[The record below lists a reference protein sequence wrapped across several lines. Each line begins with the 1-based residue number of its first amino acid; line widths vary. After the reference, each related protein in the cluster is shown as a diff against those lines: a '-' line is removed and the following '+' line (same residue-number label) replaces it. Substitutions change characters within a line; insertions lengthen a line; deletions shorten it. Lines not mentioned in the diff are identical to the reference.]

1 MSVHQLKILLK
12 TSIPEQGELIELTSS
27 LLPIKIKEQLNKYPY
42 FSPSLEYPRTVI
54 QDMRYEDRIK
64 FFFNQG
70 TFNKYMKKHNK
81 KLKKEKDLG
90 KSSNQ
95 SIDKEEGEQENEK
108 ENEKKNVEKNVNEIY
123 GSDLCIGNFLF
134 TIQTIL
140 PTGYTPDNQY
150 QSIEFY
156 DPRVRDKVF
165 SLKGS
170 KPWWISPLLLSRRYK
185 RNFSHINYKGAT
197 YTVDKVTWVN
207 DAINHPDYNPII
219 ESYAEGEKDK
229 IKQDKEM
236 SAKKTSLESKIE
248 MEYKLFVLK
257 MLLKIDKYKVYTKD
271 TSSRE
276 GSEYAIRKRIENAMY
291 KIVIKEIKEDNGQKV
306 VHIYDDFNQLVFTNL
321 INKLDNKFN
330 QTKFGKLYKGVRDDD
345 KPYWL
350 GSTLLKNEDIIKK
363 KDYYKNY
370 FTDFYDFFSSDS
382 KSESGFSTIKKRIE
396 EHLYPFFDAYN
407 KFTKAKSILYGN
419 RTGPLP
425 NSKDIMIFA
434 ENVAINTMR
443 ITAIN
448 YKQSGQDYKG
458 DIDAKEIESYL
469 KSEFKEYLSKSQ
481 SITALYNKYYITN
494 QYWKQEIESHIN
506 ESSGKFNLE
515 EDDENNNGQS
525 CQFEMDMKRCYD
537 SNSLCKTKGIYQ
549 ESSKY
554 LKIGLDRLKS
564 STSNVAILEAILYV
578 DVMKGKVTNQNY
590 KSINCTY
597 SNNKLGYHI
606 DELNESTTEN
616 NIDDL
621 FYIDVTKDIEKW
633 EIKNKT
639 SKSKGK
645 SKNAKKT
652 SKKRQ

>member
-27 LLPIKIKEQLNKYPY
+27 LLPIKVKEQLNKYPY

-95 SIDKEEGEQENEK
+95 SMDKEEGEQERKK
-108 ENEKKNVEKNVNEIY
+108 ENVEKNVNEIY

-140 PTGYTPDNQY
+140 PTGYTPDNHY

-156 DPRVRDKVF
+156 DPNVRDKLF
-165 SLKGS
+165 TLKGS
-170 KPWWISPLLLSRRYK
+170 RPGWISSLLVPRRYK
-185 RNFSHINYKGAT
+185 RNFSHINYKGAP

-236 SAKKTSLESKIE
+236 SIKKEELESKIE

-257 MLLKIDKYKVYTKD
+257 MLLKIDKYKVYTKY

-276 GSEYAIRKRIENAMY
+276 GSESIRKRIENAMY
-291 KIVIKEIKEDNGQKV
+291 KIVMKEEKE
-306 VHIYDDFNQLVFTNL
+306 VHDDFQQFKNNFTDLN
-321 INKLDNKFN
+321 DKFN
-330 QTKFGKLYKGVRDDD
+330 ETKFGKLYNGIKDD

-350 GSTLLKNEDIIKK
+350 GTTLLKNEDKIKN
-363 KDYYKNY
+363 KDIYINY
-370 FTDFYDFFSSDS
+370 FQEFYTFFSSS
-382 KSESGFSTIKKRIE
+382 SGFSTIKKRIE

-407 KFTKAKSILYGN
+407 KFTKAKSILNSN

-434 ENVAINTMR
+434 ENVSINTMR

-458 DIDAKEIESYL
+458 DMDAKEIESYL

-506 ESSGKFNLE
+506 ESSGKFNLD
-515 EDDENNNGQS
+515 EDDENNNGQQ

-639 SKSKGK
+639 SKTKGK
-645 SKNAKKT
+645 SKDAKKT
-652 SKKRQ
+652 RKKRQ

>member
-27 LLPIKIKEQLNKYPY
+27 LLPIKVKSQLGKYPY

-70 TFNKYMKKHNK
+70 TFNKYMKKYNK

-90 KSSNQ
+90 KNSMGNQ
-95 SIDKEEGEQENEK
+95 SMDKEEGEQEIKK
-108 ENEKKNVEKNVNEIY
+108 ENVEKNVNEIY
-123 GSDLCIGNFLF
+123 GSDLCIANFLF

-140 PTGYTPDNQY
+140 PTGYTADNHY

-156 DPRVRDKVF
+156 DPSVRDKLF
-165 SLKGS
+165 TLKGS
-170 KPWWISPLLLSRRYK
+170 RPGWISSLLVPRRYK
-185 RNFSHINYKGAT
+185 RNFSHINYNNAT
-197 YTVDKVTWVN
+197 YTVEKVTWVN
-207 DAINHPDYNPII
+207 DAINHPDYNTII

-229 IKQDKEM
+229 EKQDKEM
-236 SAKKTSLESKIE
+236 SVKKKELESKIE

-257 MLLKIDKYKVYTKD
+257 MLLKIEKYKVYTKD
-271 TSSRE
+271 TPSRE
-276 GSEYAIRKRIENAMY
+276 GSEYAIRKRIENAMH
-291 KIVIKEIKEDNGQKV
+291 KIVIKDDKGNVYDDVKDVKDFNNLITKLDD
-306 VHIYDDFNQLVFTNL
+306 DDFN
-321 INKLDNKFN
+321 K
-330 QTKFGKLYKGVRDDD
+330 TKFGKLYKGIKDD
-345 KPYWL
+345 KQYWL
-350 GSTLLKNEDIIKK
+350 GSTLLKNEDKIKN
-363 KDYYKNY
+363 KDIYINY
-370 FTDFYDFFSSDS
+370 FQDFYDFFSNDS
-382 KSESGFSTIKKRIE
+382 KSGFSTIKKRIE

-419 RTGPLP
+419 RTAPLP
-425 NSKDIMIFA
+425 NSKDIMIFV

-458 DIDAKEIESYL
+458 DMDAKEIESYL

-515 EDDENNNGQS
+515 EDDENNNNREH

-537 SNSLCKTKGIYQ
+537 SNSLCKKKGIYQ

-578 DVMKGKVTNQNY
+578 DVMKGKLTNQNY

-621 FYIDVTKDIEKW
+621 FYIDVTKDLEKW

-652 SKKRQ
+652 RKKRQ

>member
-1 MSVHQLKILLK
+1 VHQLKILLK

-27 LLPIKIKEQLNKYPY
+27 LLPIKVKSQLGKYPY

-54 QDMRYEDRIK
+54 QDMRYEDRIN

-70 TFNKYMKKHNK
+70 TFNKFMKKYNK

-90 KSSNQ
+90 KNSMGNQ
-95 SIDKEEGEQENEK
+95 SMDKEEGEQEIKK
-108 ENEKKNVEKNVNEIY
+108 ENVEKNVNEIY
-123 GSDLCIGNFLF
+123 GSDLCIANFLF

-140 PTGYTPDNQY
+140 PTGYTADNHY

-156 DPRVRDKVF
+156 DPSVRDKLF
-165 SLKGS
+165 TLKGS
-170 KPWWISPLLLSRRYK
+170 RPGWISSLLVPRRYK
-185 RNFSHINYKGAT
+185 RNFSHINYKGT
-197 YTVDKVTWVN
+197 PYTVDKVTWVN

-219 ESYAEGEKDK
+219 ESYAEGENDK
-229 IKQDKEM
+229 EKQDKEM
-236 SAKKTSLESKIE
+236 SAKKKELGSKIE

-271 TSSRE
+271 TRDRE
-276 GSEYAIRKRIENAMY
+276 GSEYTIRDRIENAMY
-291 KIVIKEIKEDNGQKV
+291 KIVLKEKEKEKEKE
-306 VHIYDDFNQLVFTNL
+306 VHDDFKFNFDGL
-321 INKLDNKFN
+321 IEKLDINFN
-330 QTKFGKLYKGVRDDD
+330 NSKFGKLYKGVREDE

-350 GSTLLKNEDIIKK
+350 GSTLLKNEDKITKNK
-363 KDYYKNY
+363 TYKNY
-370 FTDFYDFFSSDS
+370 FTDFYKFFSSDS
-382 KSESGFSTIKKRIE
+382 KSRFSTIKKRIE

-407 KFTKAKSILYGN
+407 KFTKAKSILYSN
-419 RTGPLP
+419 RTAPLP

-458 DIDAKEIESYL
+458 DMDAKEIESYL

-481 SITALYNKYYITN
+481 YITALYNKYYITN
-494 QYWKQEIESHIN
+494 QYWKQEVESHIN

-515 EDDENNNGQS
+515 EDDENNNNNREH

-537 SNSLCKTKGIYQ
+537 SNSLCKKKGIYQ

-564 STSNVAILEAILYV
+564 STTNVAILEAILYV
-578 DVMKGKVTNQNY
+578 DVMKGKLTNQNY

-621 FYIDVTKDIEKW
+621 FYIDVTKDLEKW

-639 SKSKGK
+639 SKSKSKGK
-645 SKNAKKT
+645 SKDAKKT
-652 SKKRQ
+652 RKKRQ

>member
-1 MSVHQLKILLK
+1 
-12 TSIPEQGELIELTSS
+12 
-27 LLPIKIKEQLNKYPY
+27 
-42 FSPSLEYPRTVI
+42 
-54 QDMRYEDRIK
+54 
-64 FFFNQG
+64 
-70 TFNKYMKKHNK
+70 
-81 KLKKEKDLG
+81 
-90 KSSNQ
+90 
-95 SIDKEEGEQENEK
+95 
-108 ENEKKNVEKNVNEIY
+108 
-123 GSDLCIGNFLF
+123 
-134 TIQTIL
+134 
-140 PTGYTPDNQY
+140 
-150 QSIEFY
+150 
-156 DPRVRDKVF
+156 
-165 SLKGS
+165 
-170 KPWWISPLLLSRRYK
+170 
-185 RNFSHINYKGAT
+185 
-197 YTVDKVTWVN
+197 
-207 DAINHPDYNPII
+207 
-219 ESYAEGEKDK
+219 
-229 IKQDKEM
+229 
-236 SAKKTSLESKIE
+236 
-248 MEYKLFVLK
+248 
-257 MLLKIDKYKVYTKD
+257 
-271 TSSRE
+271 
-276 GSEYAIRKRIENAMY
+276 
-291 KIVIKEIKEDNGQKV
+291 
-306 VHIYDDFNQLVFTNL
+306 
-321 INKLDNKFN
+321 
-330 QTKFGKLYKGVRDDD
+330 
-345 KPYWL
+345 
-350 GSTLLKNEDIIKK
+350 
-363 KDYYKNY
+363 
-370 FTDFYDFFSSDS
+370 
-382 KSESGFSTIKKRIE
+382 
-396 EHLYPFFDAYN
+396 
-407 KFTKAKSILYGN
+407 
-419 RTGPLP
+419 
-425 NSKDIMIFA
+425 
-434 ENVAINTMR
+434 MR

-515 EDDENNNGQS
+515 EDDENNNGQQ

-652 SKKRQ
+652 RKKRQ

>member
-27 LLPIKIKEQLNKYPY
+27 LLPIKVKEQLNKYPY

-70 TFNKYMKKHNK
+70 TFNKYMKKYNK

-95 SIDKEEGEQENEK
+95 SIDKEEGEKEK

-140 PTGYTPDNQY
+140 PTGYTPDNHY

-156 DPRVRDKVF
+156 DPNVRDKLF
-165 SLKGS
+165 TLKGS
-170 KPWWISPLLLSRRYK
+170 KPGWISSLLVPRRYK
-185 RNFSHINYKGAT
+185 RNFSHINYNNAT

-229 IKQDKEM
+229 VKQDKEM
-236 SAKKTSLESKIE
+236 SIKKEELESKIE

-257 MLLKIDKYKVYTKD
+257 MLLKLDKYKVYTKE

-276 GSEYAIRKRIENAMY
+276 GSESIRKRIENAMY
-291 KIVIKEIKEDNGQKV
+291 KIVLKEKGKEKGKEKEKE
-306 VHIYDDFNQLVFTNL
+306 VHDDFKDFHTL
-321 INKLDNKFN
+321 IKTFDDNFN
-330 QTKFGKLYKGVRDDD
+330 NSKFGKLYKGIKDD

-350 GSTLLKNEDIIKK
+350 GTTLLKNEDKITKNET
-363 KDYYKNY
+363 YNNY
-370 FTDFYDFFSSDS
+370 FTDFYEFFSS

-407 KFTKAKSILYGN
+407 KFTKAKSILYSN

-434 ENVAINTMR
+434 ENVSINTMR

-515 EDDENNNGQS
+515 EDDENNNGQQ

-652 SKKRQ
+652 RKKRQ

>member
-27 LLPIKIKEQLNKYPY
+27 LLPIKVKEQLNKYPY

-70 TFNKYMKKHNK
+70 TFNKYMKKYNK

-95 SIDKEEGEQENEK
+95 SMDKEEGEKEK

-140 PTGYTPDNQY
+140 PTGYTPDNYY

-156 DPRVRDKVF
+156 GPNVRNKVV

-170 KPWWISPLLLSRRYK
+170 KPGWISSLLLPRRYK
-185 RNFSHINYKGAT
+185 RNFSHINYKGAP

-229 IKQDKEM
+229 VKQDKEM
-236 SAKKTSLESKIE
+236 SIKKEELESKIE

-257 MLLKIDKYKVYTKD
+257 MLLKIDKYKVYTKE

-276 GSEYAIRKRIENAMY
+276 GSESIRKRIENAMY
-291 KIVIKEIKEDNGQKV
+291 KIVLKEKEKGKEKE
-306 VHIYDDFNQLVFTNL
+306 VHDDFKEFHTL
-321 INKLDNKFN
+321 IKKFDDNFN
-330 QTKFGKLYKGVRDDD
+330 NSKFGKLYNGIKDD
-345 KPYWL
+345 KSYWL
-350 GSTLLKNEDIIKK
+350 GSTLLKNEDKITKNET
-363 KDYYKNY
+363 YNNY
-370 FTDFYDFFSSDS
+370 FTDFYDFFSSADS
-382 KSESGFSTIKKRIE
+382 NSGFSTIKKRIE

-407 KFTKAKSILYGN
+407 KFTKAKSILYSN

-434 ENVAINTMR
+434 ENVSINTMR

-506 ESSGKFNLE
+506 ESSGKFNLD
-515 EDDENNNGQS
+515 EDDENNNGQQ

-564 STSNVAILEAILYV
+564 STSNVAILEAILL
-578 DVMKGKVTNQNY
+578 Q
-590 KSINCTY
+590 
-597 SNNKLGYHI
+597 
-606 DELNESTTEN
+606 ELLN
-616 NIDDL
+616 
-621 FYIDVTKDIEKW
+621 
-633 EIKNKT
+633 
-639 SKSKGK
+639 
-645 SKNAKKT
+645 
-652 SKKRQ
+652 R